1 MLLAFVVMFLC
12 FVFVVFR
19 VLFDSCGFRV
29 LLFNTYVH
37 YVVQF
42 PIFLA
47 AIRRYIVMFK
57 LCGFVVALPSLARL
71 LKVGS

>member
-1 MLLAFVVMFLC
+1 MLCVVGFRGNG
-12 FVFVVFR
+12 FVFVCVVFR

-47 AIRRYIVMFK
+47 AIRRHIVMFK
-57 LCGFVVALPSLARL
+57 LCCLVLALLSLARY
-71 LKVGS
+71 